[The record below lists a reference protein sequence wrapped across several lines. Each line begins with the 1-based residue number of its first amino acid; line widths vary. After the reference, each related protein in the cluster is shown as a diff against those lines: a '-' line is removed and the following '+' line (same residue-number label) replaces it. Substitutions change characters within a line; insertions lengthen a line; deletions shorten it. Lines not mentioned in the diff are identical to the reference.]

1 MRFFVCV
8 LFENIREWLA
18 INSCVLTFLQQ
29 ITFHTI
35 YFYGCCIILVA
46 SVGCSFFSTFHI
58 SKLKQG
64 FCYRPFPSTFLL
76 NSSFPVYFLLRVPC
90 IYRSLSRT
98 FWFLTIILM
107 SVIRRVVHVCF
118 LCALFSITFIRPIQN
133 EYVSHDIANK
143 MSIKI
148 HVTRKQSG
156 KSTH

>member
-1 MRFFVCV
+1 MPKNAFDSAGAKGAQWKTGTCLNEKSCKIYCNSLELQSKQHASLFFGFVRFFVRI

-35 YFYGCCIILVA
+35 YFHGCCIILVA

-76 NSSFPVYFLLRVPC
+76 NSSFPVYFLLRMPC
-90 IYRSLSRT
+90 IYPSLSRT
-98 FWFLTIILM
+98 F
-107 SVIRRVVHVCF
+107 
-118 LCALFSITFIRPIQN
+118 
-133 EYVSHDIANK
+133 
-143 MSIKI
+143 
-148 HVTRKQSG
+148 
-156 KSTH
+156 